1 RFRHAALF
9 SWRRPAHVL
18 HCRPLPLG
26 KRTMAISSID
36 PATGKTL
43 QTFQE
48 TTDAEIEAKLVQ
60 SVEAVNANHKLSFAE
75 RADFMRKA
83 AEILERDKQAYG
95 KMMTEEMG
103 KTLKSA
109 VAEAEKC
116 AVACRYY
123 ADHAAEFL
131 KDEVVKT
138 EASAS
143 YIRYLP
149 IGPVLAVMPWNF
161 PFWQVIRFAAPALMA
176 GNAGVLKHASN
187 VPGCALA
194 IEAVF
199 REAGFPE
206 NLFRT
211 LLLSGREMKAIIED
225 PNIAAVTLTGSVP
238 AGRQVAATAGGV
250 LKKTVLELG
259 GSDAYLVLDDADV
272 EHAAEVAAV

>member
-176 GNAGVLKHASN
+176 GNVGLLKHASS
-187 VPGCALA
+187 VTSCSLLL
-194 IEAVF
+194 EEVF
-199 REAGFPE
+199 NDAGFPAGAFQSLVMDSKLVE
-206 NLFRT
+206 QVLA
-211 LLLSGREMKAIIED
+211 SDVVQGVA
-225 PNIAAVTLTGSVP
+225 LTGSEDAGGKVASI
-238 AGRQVAATAGGV
+238 AGRHI
-250 LKKTVLELG
+250 KR
-259 GSDAYLVLDDADV
+259 
-272 EHAAEVAAV
+272 